1 MIAFTHKYNSFF
13 RTNMFAFSHKYDCS
27 LAQICLLSRTNMIV
41 FSHKYDCFLAQI
53 WLLSRPNMIGFSPK
67 YDGFLAQIVW
77 FSSTNMM
84 IFSHKYDGF
93 LTQIWLPA
101 RLLIFDA
108 NSTQKLSVLKHR
120 SHFPTTNTTRAV
132 FLQFVTIR
140 FEFPVKFPVKFS
152 TRGRWCYSGTSH

>member
-1 MIAFTHKYNSFF
+1 MI
-13 RTNMFAFSHKYDCS
+13 AFSHKYDCS

-41 FSHKYDCFLAQI
+41 FLHKYVCCLALI
-53 WLLSRPNMIGFSPK
+53 CLLSRPNMIGFLHK
-67 YDGFLAQIVW
+67 YDGFLAKFLW
-77 FSSTNMM
+77 FSCRNMM
-84 IFSHKYDGF
+84 IFSYKYEGF

-101 RLLIFDA
+101 RPLIFDA

-140 FEFPVKFPVKFS
+140 FELPLKFPQKFS